1 MTHRRAAAIAL
12 AGILG
17 ASSAS
22 AAGLAWERQIVEAT
36 AQPGQ
41 KVVHA
46 AFPFR
51 NAGDKAVTIT
61 SVETSCRCT
70 RADTAKA
77 TYAPGESGA
86 VSVDFT
92 VGGWTGVVDKEV
104 TVTTDGPGAKPVVL
118 TLRVTILEEAPAK
131 PPAP

>member
-1 MTHRRAAAIAL
+1 MTRFCAAAIAL
-12 AGILG
+12 CGILG
-17 ASSAS
+17 VSRAC
-22 AAGLAWERQIVEAT
+22 AAGLAWERQLAEAS

-46 AFPFR
+46 TFPFR
-51 NAGDKAVTIT
+51 NAGDRVVTIT
-61 SVETSCRCT
+61 SVETSCHCT
-70 RADTAKA
+70 RAETSKRS
-77 TYAPGESGA
+77 YGPGESDA

-104 TVTTDGPGAKPVVL
+104 TVTTDGAEAKPVVL
-118 TLRVTILEEAPAK
+118 TLRVTILEAAAAK